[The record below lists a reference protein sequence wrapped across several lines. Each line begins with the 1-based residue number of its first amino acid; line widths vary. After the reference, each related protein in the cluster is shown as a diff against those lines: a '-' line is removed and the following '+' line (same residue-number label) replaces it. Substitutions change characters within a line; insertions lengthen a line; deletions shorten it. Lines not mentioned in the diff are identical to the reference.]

1 MEGRDKGDSE
11 KEQKVPNP
19 LDRNFSEKSRFL
31 ACTCPNCRE
40 GGQFYLLLFR
50 AFRDRYIPINNLR
63 EH

>member
-1 MEGRDKGDSE
+1 MEGWDKGDSE

-19 LDRNFSEKSRFL
+19 LDRNFSEKSRFWRAL
-31 ACTCPNCRE
+31 CWIPGK

-63 EH
+63 GH